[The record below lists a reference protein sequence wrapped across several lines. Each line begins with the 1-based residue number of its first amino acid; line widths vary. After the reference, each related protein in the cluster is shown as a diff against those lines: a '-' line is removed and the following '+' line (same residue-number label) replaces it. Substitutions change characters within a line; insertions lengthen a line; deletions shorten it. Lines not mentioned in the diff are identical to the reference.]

1 MNLINK
7 GSYKSDIVYY
17 KNFIPEDDCKKIV
30 EYFTDPTHPW
40 ANVAFYESYGMNL
53 LQDDPLLEK
62 YGLPR
67 NYFEGVVATMKQAVE
82 EAHQRPIKQVSTHAQ
97 KWEAGA
103 YASYH
108 SDNSDLNGNPS
119 AWEVSKFVCLLY
131 LNSDYDGG
139 ELKFRDHDI
148 TIKPEAGILVTFPGG
163 IDNVHAVTEVKNG
176 TRHTI
181 GAFWDYLEA
190 EYSEERRAEWEAEIK
205 AVRERQAAQYEEWAA
220 EDKNASNN

>member
-1 MNLINK
+1 MNLTNK

-17 KNFIPEDDCKKIV
+17 KNFISEDDCKKIV
-30 EYFTDPTHPW
+30 EYFNDPSHPW

-67 NYFEGVVATMKQAVE
+67 NYFEGVVVSMKQAVE
-82 EAHQRPIKQVSTHAQ
+82 EAHQRPVKQVSTHAQ
-97 KWEAGA
+97 KWEEGA

-108 SDNSDLNGNPS
+108 SDNSDLEGNPS

-139 ELKFRDHDI
+139 ELTFRDHNI
-148 TIKPEAGILVTFPGG
+148 SIKPESGVLVTFPGG

-181 GAFWDYLEA
+181 GAFWDHLEA
-190 EYSEERRAEWEAEIK
+190 EYSEERRAEWAAE
-205 AVRERQAAQYEEWAA
+205 RERVKLQQEKMYEEWAQA
-220 EDKNASNN
+220 NNKQQ

>member
-1 MNLINK
+1 MNLTNK
-7 GSYKSDIVYY
+7 GLYKNDIVYY
-17 KNFIPEDDCKKIV
+17 QNFIPEEDCKKIV
-30 EYFTDPTHPW
+30 EYFNDPAHPW

-82 EAHQRPIKQVSTHAQ
+82 DAHQRAIKQVSTHAQ

-108 SDNSDLNGNPS
+108 SDNSDLEGNPS
-119 AWEVSKFVCLLY
+119 AWEVSKLVCLLY

-205 AVRERQAAQYEEWAA
+205 TVRERQAAQYAEWAA
-220 EDKNASNN
+220 EGKNG

>member
-1 MNLINK
+1 MSLNNK
-7 GSYKSDIVYY
+7 GQYKSDIIYY
-17 KNFIPEDDCKKIV
+17 KDFISAEDCQKII
-30 EYFTDPTHPW
+30 EYFNDPTHPW
-40 ANVAFYESYGMNL
+40 TNVAFYESYGMSI
-53 LQDDPLLEK
+53 LQDDQLLEK

-67 NYFEGVVATMKQAVE
+67 NYFEGVVMAMKQAVE
-82 EAHQRPIKQVSTHAQ
+82 DAHGRPVKQVSTHAQ
-97 KWEAGA
+97 KWEEGA

-108 SDNSDLNGNPS
+108 SDNSDLEGKPS

-139 ELKFRDHDI
+139 ELDFRDHGI

-190 EYSEERRAEWEAEIK
+190 EYSEERRAEWAAEI
-205 AVRERQAAQYEEWAA
+205 ALVRIKQEKMREEWAQL
-220 EDKNASNN
+220 DNKQ